1 MEEALYWMW
10 FQQVFGVGTRRAE
23 EVLSRVGHPRKLYE
37 MDRIN
42 LARLGIFSQKE
53 LSLLGNTT
61 LDQARKNAA
70 EARRLGFEIL
80 TPEDLKYPNLLKNI
94 YSCPLVLY
102 VEGELPDLSQ
112 QLPIAM
118 VGTRNFTEYGKRVG
132 KTLSGDLARAG
143 AVVVSGLAVG
153 IDAICHAGAIA
164 GGGKTVAVLGCGLD
178 VDYPRQN
185 SDLHRLISQNG
196 AVISEYPPG
205 TPPNPGHFPCRNRI
219 ISGLSKGVVVVEAG
233 ERSGSLITAG
243 LALSQDRDVFAVPGR
258 IEEPN
263 SKGTHKL
270 IQQGAKLTAC
280 AQDVLEEYLYSG
292 YAFHL
297 PQQPAPERKSKERP
311 PTINQKT
318 QPAARPPEYLNPP
331 QLSIYKL
338 LEQGPRSAEQIAQ
351 EGRMPVAK
359 VLSTLT
365 ELEIYGAVTALPG
378 GRYSL

>member
-112 QLPIAM
+112 QLPITM

-132 KTLSGDLARAG
+132 KTFKGAWLINLS
-143 AVVVSGLAVG
+143 
-153 IDAICHAGAIA
+153 
-164 GGGKTVAVLGCGLD
+164 
-178 VDYPRQN
+178 
-185 SDLHRLISQNG
+185 
-196 AVISEYPPG
+196 
-205 TPPNPGHFPCRNRI
+205 
-219 ISGLSKGVVVVEAG
+219 
-233 ERSGSLITAG
+233 
-243 LALSQDRDVFAVPGR
+243 
-258 IEEPN
+258 
-263 SKGTHKL
+263 
-270 IQQGAKLTAC
+270 
-280 AQDVLEEYLYSG
+280 
-292 YAFHL
+292 
-297 PQQPAPERKSKERP
+297 
-311 PTINQKT
+311 
-318 QPAARPPEYLNPP
+318 
-331 QLSIYKL
+331 
-338 LEQGPRSAEQIAQ
+338 
-351 EGRMPVAK
+351 
-359 VLSTLT
+359 
-365 ELEIYGAVTALPG
+365 
-378 GRYSL
+378 

>member
-23 EVLSRVGHPRKLYE
+23 EVLSRVGHPRDLYE
-37 MDRIN
+37 MDSIK
-42 LARLGIFSQKE
+42 LSQMGIFSQKE
-53 LSLLGNTT
+53 LALLGNTT
-61 LDQARKNAA
+61 LEQSKKNAA
-70 EARRLGFEIL
+70 EAVRLGFEIL
-80 TPEDLKYPNLLKNI
+80 TPEDPRYPNLLKNI
-94 YSCPLVLY
+94 YSYPLVLY

-118 VGTRNFTEYGKRVG
+118 VGTRSCTEYGRSVG
-132 KTLSGDLARAG
+132 KTLSSDLAKAG

-153 IDAICHAGAIA
+153 IDAVCHAGAIA
-164 GGGKTVAVLGCGLD
+164 GGGKTIAVLGCGLD

-185 SDLHRLISQNG
+185 GELHRLIAQNG
-196 AVISEYPPG
+196 AVVSEYPPG
-205 TPPNPGHFPCRNRI
+205 TPPNAGHFPCRNRI

-233 ERSGSLITAG
+233 VRSGSLITAG
-243 LALSQDRDVFAVPGR
+243 LALSQDRDVFAIPGR

-270 IQQGAKLTAC
+270 IQQGAKLTTC

-292 YAFHL
+292 YPFHL
-297 PQQPAPERKSKERP
+297 PPAEKRP
-311 PTINQKT
+311 VTAASPVQTEKK
-318 QPAARPPEYLNPP
+318 QPAAQAPVYLNPP

-338 LEQGPRSAEQIAQ
+338 LESGPRTAQQIAQ
-351 EGRMPVAK
+351 EGNLPVGK
-359 VLSTLT
+359 VLSLLT
-365 ELEIYGAVTALPG
+365 ELEIYGAVTAMPG

>member
-153 IDAICHAGAIA
+153 IAG
-164 GGGKTVAVLGCGLD
+164 LWSRCGL
-178 VDYPRQN
+178 
-185 SDLHRLISQNG
+185 
-196 AVISEYPPG
+196 PPAEQR
-205 TPPNPGHFPCRNRI
+205 PSP
-219 ISGLSKGVVVVEAG
+219 A
-233 ERSGSLITAG
+233 
-243 LALSQDRDVFAVPGR
+243 
-258 IEEPN
+258 
-263 SKGTHKL
+263 
-270 IQQGAKLTAC
+270 
-280 AQDVLEEYLYSG
+280 
-292 YAFHL
+292 HL
-297 PQQPAPERKSKERP
+297 PKRGSHQ
-311 PTINQKT
+311 
-318 QPAARPPEYLNPP
+318 
-331 QLSIYKL
+331 
-338 LEQGPRSAEQIAQ
+338 
-351 EGRMPVAK
+351 
-359 VLSTLT
+359 
-365 ELEIYGAVTALPG
+365 
-378 GRYSL
+378 

>member
-143 AVVVSGLAVG
+143 AVERQSLCWAVVSMWTTPGRTATFTGSSPKTGQSSVN
-153 IDAICHAGAIA
+153 IPRARRPTPAISPAA
-164 GGGKTVAVLGCGLD
+164 T
-178 VDYPRQN
+178 
-185 SDLHRLISQNG
+185 
-196 AVISEYPPG
+196 
-205 TPPNPGHFPCRNRI
+205 
-219 ISGLSKGVVVVEAG
+219 GLSPASPKGSWWWK
-233 ERSGSLITAG
+233 RGSAA
-243 LALSQDRDVFAVPGR
+243 AL
-258 IEEPN
+258 
-263 SKGTHKL
+263 
-270 IQQGAKLTAC
+270 
-280 AQDVLEEYLYSG
+280 
-292 YAFHL
+292 
-297 PQQPAPERKSKERP
+297 
-311 PTINQKT
+311 
-318 QPAARPPEYLNPP
+318 
-331 QLSIYKL
+331 
-338 LEQGPRSAEQIAQ
+338 
-351 EGRMPVAK
+351 
-359 VLSTLT
+359 
-365 ELEIYGAVTALPG
+365 
-378 GRYSL
+378 